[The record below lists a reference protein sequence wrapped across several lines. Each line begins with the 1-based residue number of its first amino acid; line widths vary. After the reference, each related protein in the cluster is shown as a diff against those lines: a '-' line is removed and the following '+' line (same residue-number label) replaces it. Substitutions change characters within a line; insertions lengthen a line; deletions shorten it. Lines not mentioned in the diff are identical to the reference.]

1 MTFANEHREQHAK
14 KIILNVGPT
23 TFGQIKTGQKT
34 LEMRLKKDNQ
44 TKINVGDIIIFTLS
58 SGEDQKA
65 DDTEFLEKTVCA
77 IRTYQGLDKVLG
89 TEELSAILPNKPN
102 KQDFLKKAETHYKKI
117 NIYESTFEVFDFNKQ

>member
-1 MTFANEHREQHAK
+1 MAFANEHRELHPK

-23 TFGQIKTGQKT
+23 TFTQIKSGQKT

-44 TKINVGDIIIFTLS
+44 AKISVGDVIIFTLS
-58 SGEDQKA
+58 TGEDQRA
-65 DDTEFLEKTVCA
+65 DDAEFIEKTVRA
-77 IRTYQGLDKVLG
+77 IRTYQGLDKVLD

-117 NIYESTFEVFDFNKQ
+117 NIYESTFEVFDFNK